1 MGFFNKQKKFE
12 QEVMENGM
20 QYSSFYG
27 DSFKRLKKNKMAM
40 FCSAILVA
48 AGVLAYEIVRQRL

>member
-27 DSFKRLKKNKMAM
+27 DSFMRL
-40 FCSAILVA
+40 
-48 AGVLAYEIVRQRL
+48 

>member
-40 FCSAILVA
+40 F
-48 AGVLAYEIVRQRL
+48 